1 MPITLYDA
9 FVPSCLQIIGAV
21 RALVDTA
28 EAWCGEKGHGA
39 GEIADAR
46 LCEDMLPFAYQV
58 KSVAVHS
65 FGAIEGVRKGVFSP
79 DMTPPPATF
88 AEMRDVLDTAVAGL
102 KAVTPEEMEG
112 FIGGDAIFSM
122 PSYNVEMPFTAEN
135 FLLSFSQPNFYFHAT
150 TAYAIMRN
158 KGIEIGKRD
167 FLGAMRLKVPA

>member
-9 FVPSCLQIIGAV
+9 FVPSCLQIIGSV
-21 RALVDTA
+21 RALVDKA
-28 EAWCGEKGHGA
+28 EAWCAENGCGPA
-39 GEIADAR
+39 EIAEAR
-46 LCEDMLPFAYQV
+46 LCEDMLPFSYQV
-58 KSVAVHS
+58 ASVAAHS
-65 FGAIEGVRKGVFSP
+65 FGAIEGVRKGAFSP

-88 AEMRDVLDTAVAGL
+88 AAMRDVLDRAVGGL

-112 FIGGDAIFSM
+112 FIGGDARFSI
-122 PSYNVEMPFTAEN
+122 PSHNLELPFTAEN

-167 FLGAMRLKVPA
+167 YMGALRLKVPA